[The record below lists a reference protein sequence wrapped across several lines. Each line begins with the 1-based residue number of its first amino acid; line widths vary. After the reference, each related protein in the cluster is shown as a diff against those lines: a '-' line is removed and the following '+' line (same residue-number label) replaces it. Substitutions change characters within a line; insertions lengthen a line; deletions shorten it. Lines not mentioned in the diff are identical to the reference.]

1 MSKKTIEYA
10 AGVLREIKAELK
22 AGVIKDSQIS
32 KLCNMDTARETGF
45 AVVLNLSTK
54 YDYSSKIL
62 DKWRNRLEAFDY
74 VVSVSRNQL
83 KITFNVMY

>member
-1 MSKKTIEYA
+1 MSKKTIEHA
-10 AGVLREIKAELK
+10 AGVLNEIKAEVNN
-22 AGVIKDSQIS
+22 GVIKGHEIPV
-32 KLCNMDTARETGF
+32 LCNMDTGRETGF

-74 VVSVSRNQL
+74 VISVSRNQL
-83 KITFNVMY
+83 RITFNVMY